1 MNLENELKILSNSW
15 WESHRLK
22 YNIGLIIA
30 GVLAFV
36 FYTIVFETKVPFS
49 PENEIT
55 LFTTLFQGIGYLIMM
70 GIANFFYFLG
80 PISEKIFNTNNVDK
94 FRKVTFNLGFW
105 FTFILPFSIPVM
117 LLFTYW

>member
-80 PISEKIFNTNNVDK
+80 PISEKIFNPNNVDK